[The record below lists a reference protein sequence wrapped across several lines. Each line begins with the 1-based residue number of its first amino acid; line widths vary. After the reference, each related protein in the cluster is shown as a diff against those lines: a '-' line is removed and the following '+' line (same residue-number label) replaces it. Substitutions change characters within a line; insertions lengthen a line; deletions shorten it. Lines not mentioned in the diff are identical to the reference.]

1 MRRRA
6 VAEVGAEVGVDTARP
21 VRDRR
26 RRSDGSSA
34 RAYSGVLARVVL
46 IALSLLFL
54 LPLYWMIASALKSNE
69 ELGAFPPTLFP
80 HELHW
85 DNFAA
90 AMQIMPFLT
99 FFRNTLVITALTVVF
114 AVVSNFVVAYGFA
127 CLRWPGRDKVF
138 YVVLATLFVPFP
150 ISLIPLF
157 DLYANLGWVNTFL
170 PLVVPHLFGSA
181 FYVFLLRQ
189 FLLQFP
195 RDILEAASIDGAGP
209 WRTMWTVVLPAARPA
224 LATVA
229 IFSGVAA
236 WNDFLGPLIYLQDQS
251 VQTLSIGLQAYRL
264 REATEDVQ
272 FNVLMAAS
280 LMIVIPLIVLFFLFQ
295 RHFLRGITLG
305 SFK

>member
-1 MRRRA
+1 MLDTLDAGSPAPDGAAPVRGRRRRA
-6 VAEVGAEVGVDTARP
+6 
-21 VRDRR
+21 
-26 RRSDGSSA
+26 DGSAA
-34 RAYSGVLARVVL
+34 RASSAVLARVVL

-54 LPLYWMIASALKSNE
+54 LPLYWMVASGLKSND
-69 ELGAFPPTLFP
+69 ELSAFPPTLFP
-80 HELHW
+80 QELHW
-85 DNFAA
+85 ENFAA
-90 AMQIMPFLT
+90 AVQIMPFLT
-99 FFRNTLVITALTVVF
+99 FFRNTLVITVLTVVF

-150 ISLIPLF
+150 ISLIPMF

-189 FLLQFP
+189 FLMQFP
-195 RDILEAASIDGAGP
+195 RDVLEAAEIDGAGP

-264 REATEDVQ
+264 RSATEDIQ

-280 LMIVIPLIVLFFLFQ
+280 LLIVIPLIVLFFVFQ

>member
-6 VAEVGAEVGVDTARP
+6 VADTTATP

-26 RRSDGSSA
+26 RRTDGSTA
-34 RAYSGVLARVVL
+34 RGYSGVLARVAL

-54 LPLYWMIASALKSNE
+54 LPLYWMLTSALKSND

-90 AMQIMPFLT
+90 AVQIMPFLT

-114 AVVSNFVVAYGFA
+114 SVVSNFVVAYGFA

-195 RDILEAASIDGAGP
+195 RDILEAASIDGAGS

-280 LMIVIPLIVLFFLFQ
+280 LMIVIPLIALFFVFQ

>member
-1 MRRRA
+1 MVDTATPARKRRRA
-6 VAEVGAEVGVDTARP
+6 
-21 VRDRR
+21 
-26 RRSDGSSA
+26 DGSSA
-34 RAYSGVLARVVL
+34 RAYSGVLARV
-46 IALSLLFL
+46 ALVAASLLFL
-54 LPLYWMIASALKSNE
+54 LPLYWMVVSSLKSND
-69 ELGAFPPTLFP
+69 ELGEFPPTLFP
-80 HELHW
+80 RELHW
-85 DNFAA
+85 ENFAA
-90 AMQIMPFLT
+90 AVQIMPFAT
-99 FFRNTLVITALTVVF
+99 FFTNTLIITVLTVVF
-114 AVVSNFVVAYGFA
+114 SVVSNFVVAYGFA

-189 FLLQFP
+189 FLMQFP

-209 WRTMWTVVLPAARPA
+209 WRTMWTIVLPATRPA

-251 VQTLSIGLQAYRL
+251 VQTLSIGIQSFRL
-264 REATEDVQ
+264 RSATDDFQ
-272 FNVLMAAS
+272 FNLLMAAS
-280 LMIVIPLIVLFFLFQ
+280 LLIVIPLIVLFFVFQ
-295 RHFLRGITLG
+295 RHFLRGITMG

>member
-1 MRRRA
+1 
-6 VAEVGAEVGVDTARP
+6 VVDTAAP

-26 RRSDGSSA
+26 RRADGSTA

-46 IALSLLFL
+46 VAASLLFL
-54 LPLYWMIASALKSNE
+54 LPLYWMVASSLKSNE

-80 HELHW
+80 QELHW
-85 DNFAA
+85 ENFAA
-90 AMQIMPFLT
+90 AVQIMPFLT
-99 FFRNTLVITALTVVF
+99 FFTNTLVITVLTVVF
-114 AVVSNFVVAYGFA
+114 SVVSNFVVAYGFA
-127 CLRWPGRDKVF
+127 CLRWPGRDEVF
-138 YVVLATLFVPFP
+138 YVVIVTLFVPFP
-150 ISLIPLF
+150 ISLIPMF

-189 FLLQFP
+189 FLMQFP
-195 RDILEAASIDGAGP
+195 RDILDAASIDGAGP
-209 WRTMWTVVLPAARPA
+209 WRAMWTIVLPAARPA

-251 VQTLSIGLQAYRL
+251 VQTLSIGIQSFRL
-264 REATEDVQ
+264 RSATDDFQ
-272 FNVLMAAS
+272 FNLLMAAS
-280 LMIVIPLIVLFFLFQ
+280 LLIVIPLIVLFFVFQ
-295 RHFLRGITLG
+295 RHFLRGITMG

>member
-1 MRRRA
+1 MVDDVVDATPVRNRRRRA
-6 VAEVGAEVGVDTARP
+6 
-21 VRDRR
+21 
-26 RRSDGSSA
+26 DGSSA
-34 RAYSGVLARVVL
+34 RAFSGVLARVVL

-54 LPLYWMIASALKSNE
+54 LPLYWMVASALKSNE
-69 ELGAFPPTLFP
+69 ELSAFPPTFFP
-80 HELHW
+80 HELRW

-99 FFRNTLVITALTVVF
+99 FFQNTLIITALTVVF

-195 RDILEAASIDGAGP
+195 RDVLEAASIDGAGP